1 MTGLR
6 PKPSS
11 GRRELTI
18 LYIYWSES
26 EKRMKACVAE
36 LKNYLV
42 KEMQVSLESGRE
54 IYCVF

>member
-42 KEMQVSLESGRE
+42 KEMQVSLES
-54 IYCVF
+54 